1 MNILI
6 QELNNLCFEGDL
18 KKIENFIKENNID
31 LNNIIIYEKI
41 IITQY
46 NLRKYNIIQ
55 IFLNCGLQIN
65 SQQYFV
71 RESIIKN
78 NFNLFKLLIDNNFDL
93 NQIYYYC
100 PIHLLNTKIKNTYV
114 GLIVQL
120 NRDQFIQYILPKI
133 DFKNHQLILPCSSC
147 ITFPIITPMNLLDL
161 AIYTNSYKIIPFL
174 VEQGLKNK
182 RCLNFIYCKNHEN
195 HLL

>member
-6 QELNNLCFEGDL
+6 QDLNNLCFEGNL
-18 KKIENFIKENNID
+18 IKIENFIKENNID
-31 LNNIIIYEKI
+31 LNNNIIYEKI

-55 IFLNCGLQIN
+55 IFFNCGLQIN
-65 SQQYFV
+65 KQHFYV
-71 RESIIKN
+71 CESIIKN

-93 NQIYYYC
+93 NYIYYYC
-100 PIHLLNTKIKNTYV
+100 PIHLINSKIKNTYV

-120 NRDQFIQYILPKI
+120 NRDQFLQYILPKI
-133 DFKNHQLILPCSSC
+133 DFKNYQLITPCSNC
-147 ITFPIITPMNLLDL
+147 IAFPSIIPMNLLDL
-161 AIYTNSYKIIPFL
+161 AIYKNSYKIIPFL

-182 RCLNFIYCKNHEN
+182 RCLNFTYCKNHEN